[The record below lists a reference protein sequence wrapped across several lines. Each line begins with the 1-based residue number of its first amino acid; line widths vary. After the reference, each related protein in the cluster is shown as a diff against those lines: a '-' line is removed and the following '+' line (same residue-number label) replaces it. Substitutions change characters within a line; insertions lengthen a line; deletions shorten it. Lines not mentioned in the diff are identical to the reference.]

1 MMQRGWVRE
10 AIEKA
15 IKVVVMLFLKCS
27 YILEIDTEIFKD
39 EMT

>member
-1 MMQRGWVRE
+1 M
-10 AIEKA
+10 AIY
-15 IKVVVMLFLKCS
+15 VVVMLLKKRS